1 MNFSSIMALVHYNGH
16 IMKDQNMCSIYV
28 SEISSYVRL
37 NNYMTLAFLKRTILN
52 LFTVSDGKSYTV
64 DLCYRYPVTMNEFKI
79 CYRSMRIE
87 DDNDVRSVIAYA
99 KKYEADVQ
107 FEIMAFIREYNNDAP
122 TNMIW
127 ELMEKELNDSLNI
140 E

>member
-1 MNFSSIMALVHYNGH
+1 
-16 IMKDQNMCSIYV
+16 
-28 SEISSYVRL
+28 
-37 NNYMTLAFLKRTILN
+37 
-52 LFTVSDGKSYTV
+52 
-64 DLCYRYPVTMNEFKI
+64 
-79 CYRSMRIE
+79 
-87 DDNDVRSVIAYA
+87 VIAYA

-127 ELMEKELNDSLNI
+127 EFMEKELNDSLNI

>member
-87 DDNDVRSVIAYA
+87 DDNDVRSVIAYE
-99 KKYEADVQ
+99 KNTKLMCSLKSWRL
-107 FEIMAFIREYNNDAP
+107 FE
-122 TNMIW
+122 
-127 ELMEKELNDSLNI
+127 NI
-140 E
+140 ITTHQPI